1 MAKGLTSRGFVF
13 SGHGAFGSGVLKIIT
28 QSSDRAGNR
37 TRAVLHFMQKSPSSL
52 GLYRSTCLLCHLD
65 VPRATSRNTP
75 HLSPC
80 QKEEEAMSPMNRE
93 QDKLQEK
100 VVIALSVLTP
110 VDKRRWRSGGVVAV
124 LPLCKHPLQLLW
136 RGITSW

>member
-1 MAKGLTSRGFVF
+1 
-13 SGHGAFGSGVLKIIT
+13 
-28 QSSDRAGNR
+28 
-37 TRAVLHFMQKSPSSL
+37 
-52 GLYRSTCLLCHLD
+52 
-65 VPRATSRNTP
+65 
-75 HLSPC
+75 
-80 QKEEEAMSPMNRE
+80 MSPMNRE